1 MGFTEIL
8 TLIFVVLKCLGII
21 TWSWWVVFSPEL
33 VALVFYVIISIIVWH
48 HHRNI
53 EKNFNKYFD

>member
-33 VALVFYVIISIIVWH
+33 VALVLYVIILIIAWYS
-48 HHRNI
+48 HRNI